1 MIYTIRVTT
10 DQEKI
15 VSEILLKK
23 ARAEKLPIFSILF
36 VESIKGYLFIEAFD
50 ENTVIKL
57 IQKTKHVKGIIRK
70 PVKVEEIQN
79 LITASKTQKLNIENG
94 DIVEMVSGPFKGE
107 KARVTKIDETKD
119 ELTVELLEVAV
130 PIPVTIKTKMIK
142 IFQKAEDAAE
152 TYRQ

>member
-1 MIYTIRVTT
+1 MIYTVRVTT